1 MCAIAVA
8 IQSPTSPHRGCFI
21 FNQFDIHTHTCRVK
35 VFKLKKREQKIRQKA
50 AKTKREKLY
59 PKQVNKDA

>member
-35 VFKLKKREQKIRQKA
+35 VFKLKKTRAENKAESCENKTGKIVSQ
-50 AKTKREKLY
+50 TS
-59 PKQVNKDA
+59 Q